1 MAASADSSS
10 PPMTAAL
17 LAEKLAPYRKTY
29 ISTSSNHTTYIRT
42 FLAVVGGMAQSSQ
55 APPGLRIEE
64 LTEPDSMM
72 RTQWFIQ
79 GLWWSFG
86 VQFYRP

>member
-1 MAASADSSS
+1 MAASADSSV

-42 FLAVVGGMAQSSQ
+42 FLAVVGGMAKSSQ
-55 APPGLRIEE
+55 APPPLKIKA
-64 LTEPDSMM
+64 LTEEDPSM
-72 RTQWFIQ
+72 TIQWFIQ
-79 GLWWSFG
+79 S
-86 VQFYRP
+86 R